1 MDSKTTQVIVVV
13 VGKVITTLVIGEV
26 LGGAISRPVTAW
38 RLKHFTAK
46 AADVDAVGVMF
57 DVMNQ
62 RICTLEEEVLGE
74 SK

>member
-38 RLKHFTAK
+38 RLKQLTDRK
-46 AADVDAVGVMF
+46 SVV
-57 DVMNQ
+57 
-62 RICTLEEEVLGE
+62 
-74 SK
+74 